1 VARDAVRA
9 AQGEPAGDAEVPVE
23 PGVQRPGTPGSPRTA
38 PPPSAPGA
46 ATSAGGLSRA
56 QDQLGAEA
64 YQVVGS
70 APAEDTLRAARDRAR
85 EQGAPEVRTLAVQD
99 DPVPALVNA
108 AAEHGADLLVVGN
121 RGLRSLA
128 GRILG
133 SVPADIARKAGLDV
147 LIVHTT

>member
-1 VARDAVRA
+1 MVAYQTVLVGTDGSESSFAAVASA
-9 AQGEPAGDAEVPVE
+9 ARLAA
-23 PGVQRPGTPGSPRTA
+23 A
-38 PPPSAPGA
+38 CGA
-46 ATSAGGLSRA
+46 ALVIACAYSPMRGTELSEA

-70 APAEDTLRAARDRAR
+70 APAEDTLRVASDKARA
-85 EQGAPEVRTLAVQD
+85 EGATDVRSVAVQD
-99 DPVPALVNA
+99 EPVPALVRVA
-108 AAEHGADLLVVGN
+108 QECSADLVVVGN

>member
-1 VARDAVRA
+1 M
-9 AQGEPAGDAEVPVE
+9 E
-23 PGVQRPGTPGSPRTA
+23 
-38 PPPSAPGA
+38 GA
-46 ATSAGGLSRA
+46 ARLAAACGAELVVVCAYQPMHGPELSRA

-133 SVPADIARKAGLDV
+133 PYPPTSRGKPVS
-147 LIVHTT
+147 TC

>member
-1 VARDAVRA
+1 MTAYQTVMVGTDGSESSLAAVDRA
-9 AQGEPAGDAEVPVE
+9 ARLAAVCEAELVIACAYMPMRGHE
-23 PGVQRPGTPGSPRTA
+23 LAQ
-38 PPPSAPGA
+38 
-46 ATSAGGLSRA
+46 A

-70 APAEDTLRAARDRAR
+70 APAEHTLRIATDRAR
-85 EQGAPEVRTLAVQD
+85 AQGAMKVRSVAVED
-99 DPVPALVNA
+99 EPVAALVRVA
-108 AAEHGADLLVVGN
+108 RECSADLVVVGN

>member
-1 VARDAVRA
+1 MVAYQTVLVGTDGSESSFAAVASA
-9 AQGEPAGDAEVPVE
+9 ARLAA
-23 PGVQRPGTPGSPRTA
+23 A
-38 PPPSAPGA
+38 CGA
-46 ATSAGGLSRA
+46 ALVIACAYSPMRGAELSEA

-70 APAEDTLRAARDRAR
+70 APAEDTLRVASDKARA
-85 EQGAPEVRTLAVQD
+85 EGATDVRSVAVQD
-99 DPVPALVNA
+99 EPVPALVRVA
-108 AAEHGADLLVVGN
+108 QECSADLVVVGN

>member
-1 VARDAVRA
+1 MVGTDGSASSFAAV
-9 AQGEPAGDAEVPVE
+9 E
-23 PGVQRPGTPGSPRTA
+23 
-38 PPPSAPGA
+38 GA
-46 ATSAGGLSRA
+46 ARLAAACGAELVVVCAYQPMHGPELSRA

-85 EQGAPEVRTLAVQD
+85 EQKAPEVRTLAVQD

>member
-1 VARDAVRA
+1 MAAYRTVMVGTDGSESSLAAV
-9 AQGEPAGDAEVPVE
+9 E
-23 PGVQRPGTPGSPRTA
+23 
-38 PPPSAPGA
+38 GA
-46 ATSAGGLSRA
+46 ARLAAVCGAELVIACAYVPMRGPELALA

-70 APAEDTLRAARDRAR
+70 APAEDTLRTAKGRALA
-85 EQGAPEVRTLAVQD
+85 QGAVNVRSVAVQD
-99 DPVPALVNA
+99 EPVAALVRIA
-108 AAEHGADLLVVGN
+108 RECSADLLVVGN

-133 SVPADIARKAGLDV
+133 SVPADVARKAGLDV

>member
-1 VARDAVRA
+1 MVGTDGSESSFAAVERA
-9 AQGEPAGDAEVPVE
+9 ARLAAVCEAELVIACAYMPM
-23 PGVQRPGTPGSPRTA
+23 RGTELA
-38 PPPSAPGA
+38 V
-46 ATSAGGLSRA
+46 A
-56 QDQLGAEA
+56 QDQLGSEA

-70 APAEDTLRAARDRAR
+70 APAEDTLRTARDRAR
-85 EQGAPEVRTLAVQD
+85 AQGATTVRSVAVQD
-99 DPVPALVNA
+99 EPVAALVRTA
-108 AAEHGADLLVVGN
+108 RETSADLLVVGN

>member
-1 VARDAVRA
+1 MSAYRTVLVGTDGSESSFAAVASAARLAVA
-9 AQGEPAGDAEVPVE
+9 CGAELVIACAY
-23 PGVQRPGTPGSPRTA
+23 SPMRGPDLDVA
-38 PPPSAPGA
+38 KD
-46 ATSAGGLSRA
+46 R
-56 QDQLGAEA
+56 LGAEA

-70 APAEDTLRAARDRAR
+70 APAEDTLRIARDKAR
-85 EQGAPEVRTLAVQD
+85 NEGVEDVRSVAVED
-99 DPVPALVNA
+99 RPVAALERIA
-108 AAEHGADLLVVGN
+108 QEYGADLIVVGN

>member
-1 VARDAVRA
+1 MGAYQTVLVGTDGSESSFVAVASA
-9 AQGEPAGDAEVPVE
+9 ARLAA
-23 PGVQRPGTPGSPRTA
+23 A
-38 PPPSAPGA
+38 CGA
-46 ATSAGGLSRA
+46 ALVIACAYSPMRGTDLAAA

-70 APAEDTLRAARDRAR
+70 APAESTLRAASDRA
-85 EQGAPEVRTLAVQD
+85 GAEGAVEIRTVAVED
-99 DPVPALVNA
+99 EPVPALVRVA
-108 AAEHGADLLVVGN
+108 RESGADLVVVGN

-133 SVPADIARKAGLDV
+133 SVPSDIARKAGLDV

>member
-1 VARDAVRA
+1 MVAYQTVLVGTDGSESSFAAVASA
-9 AQGEPAGDAEVPVE
+9 ARLAAACEAELVIACAYSPM
-23 PGVQRPGTPGSPRTA
+23 RGTEL
-38 PPPSAPGA
+38 SA
-46 ATSAGGLSRA
+46 A

-70 APAEDTLRAARDRAR
+70 APAEDTLRVASDKARAEGAAD
-85 EQGAPEVRTLAVQD
+85 VRSVAVQD
-99 DPVPALVNA
+99 EPVPALVRVA
-108 AAEHGADLLVVGN
+108 QECSADLVVVGN
-121 RGLRSLA
+121 RGLRSLT

>member
-1 VARDAVRA
+1 MATYQTVLVGTDGSESSFAAVASAARLAVACQARLVIA
-9 AQGEPAGDAEVPVE
+9 CAYSPM
-23 PGVQRPGTPGSPRTA
+23 RGTDLDVAKDR
-38 PPPSAPGA
+38 
-46 ATSAGGLSRA
+46 
-56 QDQLGAEA
+56 LGAEA

-70 APAEDTLRAARDRAR
+70 APAEDTLRVARDKAR
-85 EQGAPEVRTLAVQD
+85 NEGVEDVRSVAVED
-99 DPVPALVNA
+99 RPVAALERIA
-108 AAEHGADLLVVGN
+108 QEYAADLIVVGN

>member
-1 VARDAVRA
+1 MVAYRTVMVGTDGSESSFAAV
-9 AQGEPAGDAEVPVE
+9 E
-23 PGVQRPGTPGSPRTA
+23 
-38 PPPSAPGA
+38 GA
-46 ATSAGGLSRA
+46 ARLAAVCGAELVIACAYLPMRGPELALA

-70 APAEDTLRAARDRAR
+70 APAEDTLRTARDRAR
-85 EQGAPEVRTLAVQD
+85 AQGAANVRSVAVQD
-99 DPVPALVNA
+99 EPVAALVRVA
-108 AAEHGADLLVVGN
+108 RECSADLLVVGN

-133 SVPADIARKAGLDV
+133 SVPADIARKADLDV

>member
-1 VARDAVRA
+1 MSSYRVVMVGTDGSESSFAAV
-9 AQGEPAGDAEVPVE
+9 E
-23 PGVQRPGTPGSPRTA
+23 
-38 PPPSAPGA
+38 GA
-46 ATSAGGLSRA
+46 ARLSAACGAELVVVCAYQPMHGPELSRA

>member
-1 VARDAVRA
+1 MVAYRTVMVGTDGSESSLAAV
-9 AQGEPAGDAEVPVE
+9 E
-23 PGVQRPGTPGSPRTA
+23 
-38 PPPSAPGA
+38 GA
-46 ATSAGGLSRA
+46 ARLAAVCGAELVIACAYVPMRGPELALA

-70 APAEDTLRAARDRAR
+70 APAEDTLRIAKGRALA
-85 EQGAPEVRTLAVQD
+85 QGAVNVRSVAVQD
-99 DPVPALVNA
+99 EPVAALVRIA
-108 AAEHGADLLVVGN
+108 RECSADLLVVGN

-133 SVPADIARKAGLDV
+133 SVPADVARKAGLDV